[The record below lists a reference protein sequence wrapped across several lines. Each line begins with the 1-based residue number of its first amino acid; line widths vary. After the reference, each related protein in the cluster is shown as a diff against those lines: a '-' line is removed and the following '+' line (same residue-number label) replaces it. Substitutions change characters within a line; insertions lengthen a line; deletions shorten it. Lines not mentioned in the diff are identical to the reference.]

1 MIQPLMQRQKEEM
14 PMTKSDDKDEQAN
27 IYLCQLL
34 IFNHL
39 DVHFSELFVLQ
50 SRNFVLGFS
59 QFSFEAFGI
68 GAGAGRTSQ

>member
-1 MIQPLMQRQKEEM
+1 MKVESKL
-14 PMTKSDDKDEQAN
+14 TFF
-27 IYLCQLL
+27 YQLL
-34 IFNHL
+34 TFNHL
-39 DVHFSELFVLQ
+39 DVHFSELFVLK